1 LTALLSYNHWFIIC
15 ILVSLYSCSKDGDS
29 EISDNTIQ
37 LNIDVQSEIPT
48 DHKVNM
54 TLTITEGGQPKTYT
68 GRIERRGGFSISF
81 PKQSFEIDL
90 EEDISLAGL
99 PSDDDWILNANYIDK
114 TFLRHV
120 ISYDL
125 FQQMS
130 PNNIASQTQYVE
142 VSINQIYNGLY
153 VLMEKLDKSS
163 LGINDKD
170 SSAFIFKEPHI
181 FRDSYDGIQPQDNEN
196 FHQQTYPKIEKED
209 KSQEIEDLR
218 EFILHSS
225 ANEFSSGIVEWL
237 DIESIID
244 WHLLLLITNNSDGI
258 LKNFY
263 LYKKDSKS
271 KIKISPW
278 DYDHSFGRDGDNE
291 LNLNEREVQLDR
303 SILFSRLLHVDWYMT
318 HLKMEWEQLNKRGI
332 LNKEGLKNLVDKHV
346 QDVRQFIV
354 KNEQIWPFDNAIYKD
369 DNSFEEEIDVI
380 MRYIDIRHKSLEL
393 FNF

>member
-153 VLMEKLDKSS
+153 VLMVMMAFSHKTMKIFINKRIQKL
-163 LGINDKD
+163 
-170 SSAFIFKEPHI
+170 
-181 FRDSYDGIQPQDNEN
+181 
-196 FHQQTYPKIEKED
+196 
-209 KSQEIEDLR
+209 
-218 EFILHSS
+218 
-225 ANEFSSGIVEWL
+225 
-237 DIESIID
+237 
-244 WHLLLLITNNSDGI
+244 
-258 LKNFY
+258 
-263 LYKKDSKS
+263 KK
-271 KIKISPW
+271 KIKVRRSRILENS
-278 DYDHSFGRDGDNE
+278 YYTALLMSFRQVS
-291 LNLNEREVQLDR
+291 LN
-303 SILFSRLLHVDWYMT
+303 
-318 HLKMEWEQLNKRGI
+318 
-332 LNKEGLKNLVDKHV
+332 GL
-346 QDVRQFIV
+346 I
-354 KNEQIWPFDNAIYKD
+354 
-369 DNSFEEEIDVI
+369 
-380 MRYIDIRHKSLEL
+380 
-393 FNF
+393 